1 MQFGDKYKKQKNFS
15 KETIQQRK
23 WLAVFPMFLNY
34 KVKKC
39 MILSLIHEYEIHALD
54 FDLSIQEISEL
65 VHMPAVTVKRHI
77 KALVTNGILTSEK
90 VGRRRK
96 LKIGVEQ

>member
-1 MQFGDKYKKQKNFS
+1 MQIGDKYKKQKNFS
-15 KETIQQRK
+15 KKTIEQRK
-23 WLAVFPMFLNY
+23 WLAMFPIFLNY

-39 MILSLIHEYEIHALD
+39 VILSLIYEYEMHNLD

-65 VHMPAVTVKRHI
+65 VRMPAVTVKRHL
-77 KALVTNGILTSEK
+77 KALVNNGILTTEK

-96 LKIGVEQ
+96 LKIGIEQ